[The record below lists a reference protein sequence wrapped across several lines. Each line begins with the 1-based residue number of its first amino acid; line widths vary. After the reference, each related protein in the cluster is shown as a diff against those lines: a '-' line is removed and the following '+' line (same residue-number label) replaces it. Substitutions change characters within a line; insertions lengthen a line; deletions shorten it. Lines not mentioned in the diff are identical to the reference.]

1 MTHAMVGVLRGG
13 PSSEYEI
20 SLQTG
25 NMALRALRERHR
37 LADILISKDGTW
49 HRNGIPMTPGRAL
62 SGVDVVFNA
71 LHGEY
76 GEDGKAQRLL
86 EIFGVPYTGSRV
98 LPSSVG
104 MQKTLAK
111 ERFRALG
118 FKTPRSS
125 LVSISENLPERLM
138 FLFRSSPM
146 PVVVKP
152 AAAGSSLGV
161 SVVHS
166 FAELEAAVK
175 KAFAYGSS
183 VLIEEHI
190 RGEEVTCGVVEG
202 YRGQDAYPLFPVMVK
217 PQGSRFYDHDAKSK
231 GRATL
236 HCPSPLS
243 NERKREVEKLAAD
256 VHKGLGLRHYSRVD
270 CIVSPSRGI
279 YLLEVNTLP
288 GLYADAPMTRALEA
302 AGLPLPNFLDH
313 VLGLA
318 VRKKL

>member
-1 MTHAMVGVLRGG
+1 MVGVLRGG

-20 SLQTG
+20 SLQSG
-25 NMALRALRERHR
+25 NMVLRALRERYR
-37 LADILISKDGTW
+37 LADILIGKDGAW

-71 LHGEY
+71 LHGEF

-86 EIFGVPYTGSRV
+86 ETLGVPYTGSRV
-98 LPSSVG
+98 LPSSLG
-104 MQKTLAK
+104 MNKTLSK
-111 ERFRALG
+111 EQFRRLG
-118 FKTPRSS
+118 FKTPRSGI
-125 LVSISENLPERLM
+125 VGIAENLLERLRL
-138 FLFRSSPM
+138 LFRSM
-146 PVVVKP
+146 PLPLVVKP

-175 KAFAYGSS
+175 KAFAYGPS
-183 VLIEEHI
+183 VLIEEYV

-202 YRGQDAYPLFPVMVK
+202 YRGHDAYPLFPVVVK
-217 PQGSRFYDHDAKSK
+217 PQGSKFFDYDAKSK
-231 GRATL
+231 GRASL
-236 HCPSPLS
+236 HCPAPLS
-243 NERKREVEKLAAD
+243 ADKKREIEKLAAD

-288 GLYADAPMTRALEA
+288 GLYADAPMTMALEA
-302 AGLPLPNFLDH
+302 AGLPLPKFLDH
-313 VLGLA
+313 VLNLA
-318 VRKKL
+318 AGR